1 MTQKLIQDRGDDM
14 EMRVFEI
21 LNQKINERIQD
32 LNGALSDGVAKDFAD
47 YRGMC
52 GVIKGL
58 RTAQFELN
66 DLVKR
71 IKESDDE

>member
-1 MTQKLIQDRGDDM
+1 M
-14 EMRVFEI
+14 EMRIFDV
-21 LNQKINERIQD
+21 LNSKINERIQD

-66 DLVKR
+66 DLVRK

>member
-1 MTQKLIQDRGDDM
+1 M
-14 EMRVFEI
+14 EIRVFDL

-32 LNGALSDGVAKDFAD
+32 LNGALSDGVAKDYAD
-47 YRGMC
+47 YKGMC

-66 DLVKR
+66 DLVRK

>member
-1 MTQKLIQDRGDDM
+1 M
-14 EMRVFEI
+14 EMRIFDV
-21 LNQKINERIQD
+21 LNSKINERIQD
-32 LNGALSDGVAKDFAD
+32 LNGTLSDGVAKDYAD

-66 DLVKR
+66 DLVRK

>member
-1 MTQKLIQDRGDDM
+1 M
-14 EMRVFEI
+14 EMRIFEL
-21 LNQKINERIQD
+21 LNSKINERIQD
-32 LNGALSDGVAKDFAD
+32 LTGALSDGTAKDYAD

-58 RTAQFELN
+58 RTAQFELT
-66 DLVKR
+66 DLVRK

>member
-1 MTQKLIQDRGDDM
+1 M
-14 EMRVFEI
+14 ETKIFEI
-21 LNQKINERIQD
+21 LNQRVNDRVEELTR
-32 LNGALSDGVAKDFAD
+32 ALSDGVAKDFAD

-66 DLVKR
+66 DLLRK
-71 IKESDDE
+71 IKENDDE

>member
-1 MTQKLIQDRGDDM
+1 M
-14 EMRVFEI
+14 EMRVFEV
-21 LNQKINERIQD
+21 LNTKINERIQD
-32 LNGALSDGVAKDFAD
+32 LNGALSDGVAKDYAD

>member
-1 MTQKLIQDRGDDM
+1 M
-14 EMRVFEI
+14 ELKIFDV
-21 LNQKINERIQD
+21 LNKKINERIQD
-32 LNGALSDGVAKDFAD
+32 INGSLCDGTAKDYAE

-58 RTAQFELN
+58 RTAQYELN
-66 DLVKR
+66 DLLRK